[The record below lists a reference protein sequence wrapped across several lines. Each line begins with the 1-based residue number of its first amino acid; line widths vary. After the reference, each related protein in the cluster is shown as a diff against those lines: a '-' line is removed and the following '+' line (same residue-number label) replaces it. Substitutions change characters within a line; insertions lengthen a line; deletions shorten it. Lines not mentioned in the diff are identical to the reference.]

1 MGIDRSYQPLLI
13 SQARLKL
20 REIQARLTEQGIARK
35 PRLMVQSPCGSGKTR
50 IAGMIT
56 QSALDR
62 GGRVMFLAH
71 RSFLA
76 EQTSLTFKDMK
87 IPHSFMAAGK
97 PFNPNASVHVGMIG
111 SVKSRIAKL
120 KHRPSMI
127 LIDEG
132 HRGVAATYRWVSENF
147 PDATIMYLSA
157 TPSDRTDGV
166 GLGEVCDDIVLGPQ
180 VADLIRLGALSD
192 FKWMRGQPPEDLHN
206 VKMRVGGDDALEKQG
221 DIMSRAVIVGSVV
234 ENYKAH
240 FMGKKAIYFFPNIAT
255 GKKYA
260 EAFCAAGV
268 PMAWM
273 DKDTPE
279 WERKRIARKIADG
292 ELYGF
297 CNAFIAGEGYDL
309 AAQAGKDVTIEVV
322 GLCRLTASFPL
333 LVQMAMRA
341 MRPKADGAPGIIAD
355 HVDCYGSFEW
365 LPDDLI
371 EWTLAG
377 AVRKPK
383 EVKAVQ
389 CPHCLATAIP
399 IKHKC
404 KHCGEDVRE
413 GRPGAATRREIE
425 EVRGELAEVERAAHE
440 AAKAAATM
448 DRKRAIAS
456 LNRAEEIIAYGR
468 AKGYKEGWAKKLIEV
483 KRERGRL
490 VA

>member
-1 MGIDRSYQPLLI
+1 VIDRSYQPLLI
-13 SQARLKL
+13 SQAREKL
-20 REIQARLTEQGIARK
+20 RTISADLAARGVKRK

-50 IAGMIT
+50 IAGMIVN
-56 QSALDR
+56 SALTN
-62 GGRVMFLAH
+62 GGRVLFLAH

-76 EQTSLTFKDMK
+76 EQTALTFKDMG
-87 IPHSFMAAGK
+87 IAHSFMAAGR
-97 PFNPNASVHVGMIG
+97 PFNPCAKVHVGMIG
-111 SVKSRIAKL
+111 SVKSRAPKL
-120 KHRPSMI
+120 KHRPTLI

-132 HRGVAATYRWVSENF
+132 HRGVAATYRWVSDHY

-180 VADLIRLGALSD
+180 VGDLIKLGALSD
-192 FKWMRGQPPEDLHN
+192 FRWMRGQPPEDLHN

-234 ENYKAH
+234 ENYVRH

-279 WERKRIARKIADG
+279 WERKRIARQIADG
-292 ELYGF
+292 KLYGF
-297 CNAFIAGEGYDL
+297 CNAFIAGEGFDL

-333 LVQMAMRA
+333 LVQMAMRS

-365 LPDDLI
+365 LPDDEI

-377 AVRKPK
+377 AVRKPR

-389 CPHCLATAIP
+389 CPHCLATSVP
-399 IKHKC
+399 EKHKC
-404 KHCGEDVRE
+404 KHCGGDVRE
-413 GRPGAATRREIE
+413 GVKGPATRREIE
-425 EVRGELAEVERAAHE
+425 EVAGELAEVERAAHDAAKE
-440 AAKAAATM
+440 AAVL
-448 DRKRAIAS
+448 DRKRTIAS
-456 LNRAEEIIAYGR
+456 LNRAEEIIAYGK
-468 AKGYKEGWAKKLIEV
+468 AKGYKDGWAKKLIEV